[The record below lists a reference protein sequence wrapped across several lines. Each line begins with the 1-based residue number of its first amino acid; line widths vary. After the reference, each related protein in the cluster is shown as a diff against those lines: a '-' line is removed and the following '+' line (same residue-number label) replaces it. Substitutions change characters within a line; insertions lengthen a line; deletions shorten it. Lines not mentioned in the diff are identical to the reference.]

1 MLLNY
6 WYCISLSFDPGGNLA
21 RSCRKKLHHFNWT
34 HTPPPSL
41 SSKWNIS
48 QLERTKKSKESSTR
62 ISHLHT
68 NIAMWVLC
76 LRPKP
81 SMAVKTKDCSC
92 LNCLILVT
100 GFPFFFPGRQTDNI
114 KNLTVAWIVYLWHL
128 QQLFYCHQLFNFPIS
143 TNETMGKILPH
154 TQHKL
159 LNLSSRSLVR

>member
-1 MLLNY
+1 MILYFTVFWLR
-6 WYCISLSFDPGGNLA
+6 WK
-21 RSCRKKLHHFNWT
+21 SCKILIKILQDLVRKKLYHFNWT
-34 HTPPPSL
+34 HIPPPSL

-48 QLERTKKSKESSTR
+48 QLKRTKKSKESSTR

-68 NIAMWVLC
+68 NIAMCVLC
-76 LRPKP
+76 QGPKP

-100 GFPFFFPGRQTDNI
+100 GFQLFFFQEADSCMNTACDIFN
-114 KNLTVAWIVYLWHL
+114 NYFIVTNYST
-128 QQLFYCHQLFNFPIS
+128 FPS
-143 TNETMGKILPH
+143 ALMKQWAKTLPQ